1 MQKKKIQNMLQ
12 VYFREKENKLQSKN
26 IQTVPKYQFKYQ
38 SFNMRRVYQNLKL
51 FSNSNKG
58 NII

>member
-1 MQKKKIQNMLQ
+1 MLQ
-12 VYFREKENKLQSKN
+12 VYFRKKINKLQCKN
-26 IQTVPKYQFKYQ
+26 FQIVPKYQFKYQ
-38 SFNMRRVYQNLKL
+38 SVSMREAYQNLKL

>member
-1 MQKKKIQNMLQ
+1 MQKKKK
-12 VYFREKENKLQSKN
+12 FRICYKSTLENKLQSKN
-26 IQTVPKYQFKYQ
+26 IQIVPKYQFKYQ
-38 SFNMRRVYQNLKL
+38 SVNMRGVYRNLKL